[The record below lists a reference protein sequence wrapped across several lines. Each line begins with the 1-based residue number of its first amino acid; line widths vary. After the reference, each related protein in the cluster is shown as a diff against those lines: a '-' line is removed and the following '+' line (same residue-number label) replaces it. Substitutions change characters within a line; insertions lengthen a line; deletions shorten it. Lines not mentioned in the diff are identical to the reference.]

1 MFVSILKFFGNA
13 DELMSSY
20 EPLWCLD
27 FMQISGKSL
36 EPFGEKPF
44 QWGTNTIK
52 MAVTMCVI
60 AMAAT
65 MHYCN

>member
-44 QWGTNTIK
+44 QWGPIP
-52 MAVTMCVI
+52 
-60 AMAAT
+60 
-65 MHYCN
+65 